1 MLRLICIRVCFFFS
15 IIFFFFLLSCR
26 SRKNVA
32 LSSSDKLIIEKYSQL
47 LSVNS
52 TQIESNLSLFRFVN
66 EWIGVPYLFGGKD
79 KKGIDC
85 SAFVA
90 RFLKDNFNLSAMG
103 SANDMFEKSRKIQND
118 KVQLGNLVFFKIE
131 SKKISHVGVFLM
143 NNKFIHASSSK
154 GVVISNLDENYYKKY
169 FVGFGA
175 L

>member
-90 RFLKDNFNLSAMG
+90 RFLKDNFNLSATG